1 MVILENFVDNFSK
14 TLENKICRR
23 RYELLFI
30 ELISFSK
37 CLSKFCRYMS
47 TSLILLSLIVT
58 KSHYVDKDA
67 RIIHIFLFC
76 HL

>member
-30 ELISFSK
+30 ELISFPVFIK
-37 CLSKFCRYMS
+37 ILSIYVNVINSIITDCYKI
-47 TSLILLSLIVT
+47 SL
-58 KSHYVDKDA
+58 
-67 RIIHIFLFC
+67 R
-76 HL
+76 